1 MQRSVHA
8 RVHESNVGSLCSRAT
23 GGGNDEQQR
32 ARLTRASSVSHCMCI
47 RCMDGRVSSVGGRI
61 RCAMCTSFT
70 WTHQRCCA
78 HTEGRQEMQRG
89 KVRGELHVHT
99 LQKVDSMAARAMGLC
114 MWTNFTVKDK
124 ADSDEVSDECD
135 IWIDYCCTQAT
146 RRICRRMVIPA
157 GRMIPP
163 GWWYRHNEGDT
174 RVRHQRRRPPSLKL
188 TRSLQQAVVGTYTVQ
203 DCSVLHWALT
213 ALELSSN
220 QPTVCTKAGRCS
232 SKPISASTPLFT
244 ILFCPPCICLLA
256 RLTERFYK

>member
-1 MQRSVHA
+1 
-8 RVHESNVGSLCSRAT
+8 
-23 GGGNDEQQR
+23 
-32 ARLTRASSVSHCMCI
+32 
-47 RCMDGRVSSVGGRI
+47 MDGRVSSVGGRI

-89 KVRGELHVHT
+89 KVRGELHVQYTHFSRLT
-99 LQKVDSMAARAMGLC
+99 VWQLGRWDFVCEPISLWRIKPIVMKLAM
-114 MWTNFTVKDK
+114 
-124 ADSDEVSDECD
+124 S
-135 IWIDYCCTQAT
+135 
-146 RRICRRMVIPA
+146 VIYELIIVVHKQRGEYA
-157 GRMIPP
+157 E
-163 GWWYRHNEGDT
+163 GWWYQQAGWYPQAGDTGTTRGAT

-244 ILFCPPCICLLA
+244 ILFCTPCICLLA